1 MTTPPASTAPDAA
14 PEGLLEALD
23 AYEAAL
29 LANDLDALDAAFV
42 DSPDTMRGDDRG
54 LLVGH
59 DAISAFRGAR
69 GGVATR
75 SLTHVEVRPLTEDRA
90 LVVSVSRFAAGG
102 QGLQTQLWRRDGDST
117 ERGTDDAGT
126 GDGATSSAGPR
137 WRIEAA
143 HVTGRPKAVDTTVW
157 RAVGDPLVAPTAS
170 GPLDGLSVAVKD
182 LYAVPGQPVG
192 AGNPTYLLEAPV
204 ETAPAAAVAALLAA
218 GASIR
223 GIARTDE
230 FAYNLTGRN
239 AHHGTPPNSAA
250 PTRLP
255 GGSSSGS
262 ASAVGLGTAEIG
274 IGTDTAG
281 SVRVPASYQG
291 LWGLRTTHGTV
302 SREGLLPLA
311 PSFDTVGWLTRSHG
325 VLLAALDATVPP
337 PATAGASDATVL
349 VVPEELVALV
359 EPAVARA
366 FTAFVE
372 ALDEPVATVRLRD
385 LGIADPAALQEQMRV
400 VQAAEALAVH
410 GPWIDAH
417 PGALSPVVG
426 DRFRAA
432 RANDPDATA
441 DAVARL
447 DEVRTTIRRALV
459 GRTLLFPT
467 VPGPAPLLDADTAA
481 LERTRTATTAM
492 TALASVGGLPAVSA
506 PLLTVH
512 GAPVGVCLVGGTGT
526 DRALVIRAGRMLPD
540 QGAPGLPIVSV
551 VR

>member
-1 MTTPPASTAPDAA
+1 MTTPPTSTALD
-14 PEGLLEALD
+14 GLLEALD
-23 AYEAAL
+23 AYETAL

-42 DSPDTMRGDDRG
+42 DSPGTMRGDDRG

-170 GPLDGLSVAVKD
+170 GPLDGLTIAVKD

-302 SREGLLPLA
+302 SRDGLLPLA
-311 PSFDTVGWLTRSHG
+311 PSFDTVGWLTRSPG

-337 PATAGASDATVL
+337 PATAGTPDAAVL

-372 ALDEPVATVRLRD
+372 ALDEPVPTVRLRD
-385 LGIADPAALQEQMRV
+385 LGIADPATLQEQMRL
-400 VQAAEALAVH
+400 VQAAEALAAH

-467 VPGPAPLLDADTAA
+467 VPGPAPMLDADTAA

-506 PLLTVH
+506 PALTVH
-512 GAPVGVCLVGGTGT
+512 GAPVGVCLVGGPAT
-526 DRALVIRAGRMLPD
+526 DRALVIRAGGMLPD
-540 QGAPGLPIVSV
+540 QAAPGLPTVSV

>member
-1 MTTPPASTAPDAA
+1 MTAPHTSTAPD
-14 PEGLLEALD
+14 GLLEALD

-42 DSPDTMRGDDRG
+42 DSPGTMRGDDRG

-102 QGLQTQLWRRDGDST
+102 QGLQTQLWRRDGDSS
-117 ERGTDDAGT
+117 ERETNDGDT
-126 GDGATSSAGPR
+126 GARPR

-192 AGNPTYLLEAPV
+192 AGNPTHLREAPV

-239 AHHGTPPNSAA
+239 THHGTPPNSAA

-337 PATAGASDATVL
+337 PASAGASDATVL

-359 EPAVARA
+359 EPAVARS

-372 ALDEPVATVRLRD
+372 TLDEPVATVRLRD
-385 LGIADPAALQEQMRV
+385 LGIPDPAALQEQMRL
-400 VQAAEALAVH
+400 VQAAEALAAH

-441 DAVARL
+441 DAVGRL
-447 DEVRTTIRRALV
+447 DEVRTRIRRALA

-467 VPGPAPLLDADTAA
+467 VPGPAPLLDADTDA

-506 PLLTVH
+506 PALTVD
-512 GAPVGVCLVGGTGT
+512 GAPVGVCLVGGPAT

-540 QGAPGLPIVSV
+540 QAAPGLPTVSV

>member
-1 MTTPPASTAPDAA
+1 MTTPPTSTAPDAA

-42 DSPDTMRGDDRG
+42 DSSDTMRGDDRG

-69 GGVATR
+69 GGVPTR

-126 GDGATSSAGPR
+126 GDGATSSAGTR

-170 GPLDGLSVAVKD
+170 GPLDGLTVAVKD

-192 AGNPTYLLEAPV
+192 AGNPTYLREAPV

-302 SREGLLPLA
+302 SRDGLLPLA
-311 PSFDTVGWLTRSHG
+311 PSFDTVGWLTRSPG

-337 PATAGASDATVL
+337 PAPAGASDATVL

-359 EPAVARA
+359 EPAVARS

-385 LGIADPAALQEQMRV
+385 LGIPDPAALQEQMRL
-400 VQAAEALAVH
+400 VQAAEALAAH

-540 QGAPGLPIVSV
+540 QAAPGLPTVWV

>member
-1 MTTPPASTAPDAA
+1 MTTPPTSTAPD
-14 PEGLLEALD
+14 GLLEALD
-23 AYEAAL
+23 AYETAL

-102 QGLQTQLWRRDGDST
+102 QGLQTQLWRREGD
-117 ERGTDDAGT
+117 T
-126 GDGATSSAGPR
+126 G

-170 GPLDGLSVAVKD
+170 GSLDGLTVAVKD

-192 AGNPTYLLEAPV
+192 AGNPTYLREAPA
-204 ETAPAAAVAALLAA
+204 ETAPAAAVAALLVA

-291 LWGLRTTHGTV
+291 LWGLRTTHGSV
-302 SREGLLPLA
+302 SRDGLLPLA
-311 PSFDTVGWLTRSHG
+311 PSFDTVGWLTRSPG

-337 PATAGASDATVL
+337 PSAPGGALDPTVL

-366 FTAFVE
+366 FAAFVE
-372 ALDEPVATVRLRD
+372 ALDVPVATVRLRD
-385 LGIADPAALQEQMRV
+385 PGIPAPAALQEQMRL
-400 VQAAEALAVH
+400 VQAAEALAAH
-410 GPWIDAH
+410 GSWIDAH
-417 PGALSPVVG
+417 PGALSTVVG

-432 RANDPDATA
+432 RENDPDATA

-447 DEVRTTIRRALV
+447 DEVRATIRRALD

-467 VPGPAPLLDADTAA
+467 VPGPAPLLHADTAA

-492 TALASVGGLPAVSA
+492 TALASVGGLPALSA
-506 PLLTVH
+506 PALTVD
-512 GAPVGVCLVGGTGT
+512 GAPVGVCLVGGPAT
-526 DRALVIRAGRMLPD
+526 DRALVIRAGGMLPD
-540 QGAPGLPIVSV
+540 QAAPGLPTVSV

>member
-1 MTTPPASTAPDAA
+1 MTTPPASPAPDAA
-14 PEGLLEALD
+14 PEGLLEALH

-42 DSPDTMRGDDRG
+42 DSPGTMRGDDRG

-90 LVVSVSRFAAGG
+90 LIVSVSRFAAGG

-126 GDGATSSAGPR
+126 GDGATSSAGLR

-302 SREGLLPLA
+302 SRDGLLPLA
-311 PSFDTVGWLTRSHG
+311 PSFDTVGWLTRSPG

-337 PATAGASDATVL
+337 PATAGTPDATVL

-372 ALDEPVATVRLRD
+372 TLDESVATVRLRD

-540 QGAPGLPIVSV
+540 QAAPGLPTVSV

>member
-1 MTTPPASTAPDAA
+1 MTAPHTSTAPD
-14 PEGLLEALD
+14 GLLEALD

-42 DSPDTMRGDDRG
+42 DSPGTMRGDDRG

-102 QGLQTQLWRRDGDST
+102 QGLQTQLWRRDGGAG
-117 ERGTDDAGT
+117 ERETNDGDT
-126 GDGATSSAGPR
+126 GAGPR

-170 GPLDGLSVAVKD
+170 GPLDGLTVAVKD

-192 AGNPTYLLEAPV
+192 AGNPTYLREAPV

-302 SREGLLPLA
+302 SRDGLLPLA
-311 PSFDTVGWLTRSHG
+311 PSFDTVGWLTRSPG

-337 PATAGASDATVL
+337 PATAGAPDATVL

-359 EPAVARA
+359 EPAVARS

-385 LGIADPAALQEQMRV
+385 LGIPDPAALQEQMRL
-400 VQAAEALAVH
+400 VQAAEALAAH

-417 PGALSPVVG
+417 SGALSPVVG

-447 DEVRTTIRRALV
+447 DEVRATIRRALA

-506 PLLTVH
+506 PALTVD
-512 GAPVGVCLVGGTGT
+512 GAPVGVCLVGEPAT

-540 QGAPGLPIVSV
+540 QAAPGLPTVSV

>member
-1 MTTPPASTAPDAA
+1 MTTGT

-23 AYEAAL
+23 SYEAAL
-29 LANDLDALDAAFV
+29 AANDLDALDAAFV

-75 SLTHVEVRPLTEDRA
+75 SLTRVEVRPLTEDRA
-90 LVVSVSRFAAGG
+90 LVVSVSRFAGGG
-102 QGLQTQLWRRDGDST
+102 QGLQTQLWRRDG
-117 ERGTDDAGT
+117 GT
-126 GDGATSSAGPR
+126 GDRETSDGDAGDGDTNDTSPR
-137 WRIEAA
+137 WRIEVA

-170 GPLDGLSVAVKD
+170 GSLDGLTVAVKD
-182 LYAVPGQPVG
+182 LYAVPGHPVG
-192 AGNPTYLLEAPV
+192 AGNPTYLREAPV
-204 ETAPAAAVAALLAA
+204 ATAPAAAVDALLAA

-250 PTRLP
+250 PSRLP

-262 ASAVGLGTAEIG
+262 ASAVGLGMAEIG

-302 SREGLLPLA
+302 ARDGLLPLA
-311 PSFDTVGWLTRSHG
+311 PSFDTVGWLTRSPG

-337 PATAGASDATVL
+337 PPASAGATVETAL

-359 EPAVARA
+359 EPDVARA
-366 FTAFVE
+366 FTDFVE
-372 ALDEPVATVRLRD
+372 TLDEPVVTVRLRD
-385 LGIADPAALQEQMRV
+385 LGIPDPAALQEQMRL
-400 VQAAEALAVH
+400 VQAAEALAAH

-417 PGALSPVVG
+417 PGALSAVVG

-432 RANDPDATA
+432 QANHPDATA

-447 DEVRTTIRRALV
+447 DEVRATIRRALA

-467 VPGPAPLLDADTAA
+467 VPGPAPLLHADTAA
-481 LERTRTATTAM
+481 LERARTATTAM

-506 PLLTVH
+506 PALIVD
-512 GAPVGVCLVGGTGT
+512 GAPVGVCLVGGPAT
-526 DRALVIRAGRMLPD
+526 DRALVIRAGRMLPG
-540 QGAPGLPIVSV
+540 QAAPGLPTVSV
-551 VR
+551 ER

>member
-1 MTTPPASTAPDAA
+1 MTTPPASPAPDAA
-14 PEGLLEALD
+14 PEGLLEALH

-102 QGLQTQLWRRDGDST
+102 QGLQSQLWRRDGDST

-170 GPLDGLSVAVKD
+170 GPLDGLTVAVKD

-192 AGNPTYLLEAPV
+192 AGNPTYLREAPV

-302 SREGLLPLA
+302 SRDGLLPLA
-311 PSFDTVGWLTRSHG
+311 PSFDTVGWLTRSPG

-337 PATAGASDATVL
+337 PATAEAPDATVL

-372 ALDEPVATVRLRD
+372 ALDEPVAIIRLRD
-385 LGIADPAALQEQMRV
+385 LGIPDPAALQEQMRL
-400 VQAAEALAVH
+400 VQAAEALAAH

-426 DRFRAA
+426 DRFWAA

-467 VPGPAPLLDADTAA
+467 VPGPAPMLDADTAA

-506 PLLTVH
+506 PTLTVD
-512 GAPVGVCLVGGTGT
+512 GAPVGVCLVGGPAT
-526 DRALVIRAGRMLPD
+526 DRALVVRAGRMLPD
-540 QGAPGLPIVSV
+540 QAAPGLPTVSV

>member
-1 MTTPPASTAPDAA
+1 MTTPPTSTAQDAA

-42 DSPDTMRGDDRG
+42 DSPGTMRGDDRG

-102 QGLQTQLWRRDGDST
+102 QGLQTQLWRRDGD
-117 ERGTDDAGT
+117 T
-126 GDGATSSAGPR
+126 GAGPR

-170 GPLDGLSVAVKD
+170 GPLDGLTVAVKD

-192 AGNPTYLLEAPV
+192 AGNPTYLREAPV

-302 SREGLLPLA
+302 SRDGLLPLA

-359 EPAVARA
+359 EPAVARS
-366 FTAFVE
+366 FTAFVDT
-372 ALDEPVATVRLRD
+372 LDEPVATIRLRD
-385 LGIADPAALQEQMRV
+385 LGIPDPAALQEQMRL
-400 VQAAEALAVH
+400 VQAAEALAAH

-417 PGALSPVVG
+417 PGALSAVVG

-447 DEVRTTIRRALV
+447 DEVRATIRRALA

-481 LERTRTATTAM
+481 LERARTATTAM

-506 PLLTVH
+506 PALTVD
-512 GAPVGVCLVGGTGT
+512 GAPVGVCLVGGPAT

-540 QGAPGLPIVSV
+540 QAAPGLPTVSV

>member
-1 MTTPPASTAPDAA
+1 MTTPPTSTAPD
-14 PEGLLEALD
+14 GLLEALD
-23 AYEAAL
+23 AYETAL

-102 QGLQTQLWRRDGDST
+102 QGLQTQLWRREGD
-117 ERGTDDAGT
+117 T
-126 GDGATSSAGPR
+126 G

-143 HVTGRPKAVDTTVW
+143 HVTGRPQGRRHHRLAGRRRPARRPHRLRIARRPD
-157 RAVGDPLVAPTAS
+157 RRRQ
-170 GPLDGLSVAVKD
+170 GPLRRPRPTGRR
-182 LYAVPGQPVG
+182 GQPDVP
-192 AGNPTYLLEAPV
+192 AQAPA
-204 ETAPAAAVAALLAA
+204 ETAPAAAVAALLVA

-291 LWGLRTTHGTV
+291 LWGLRTTHGSV
-302 SREGLLPLA
+302 SSDGLLPLA
-311 PSFDTVGWLTRSHG
+311 PSFDTVGWLTRSPG

-337 PATAGASDATVL
+337 PSAPGGALDPTVL

-366 FTAFVE
+366 FDAFVE

-385 LGIADPAALQEQMRV
+385 LGIPDPAALQEQMRL
-400 VQAAEALAVH
+400 VQAAEALAAH

-417 PGALSPVVG
+417 PGALSTVVG

-447 DEVRTTIRRALV
+447 DEVRATIRRALV

-467 VPGPAPLLDADTAA
+467 VPGPAPLLDAETAA

-492 TALASVGGLPAVSA
+492 TALASVGGLPALSA
-506 PLLTVH
+506 PALTVD
-512 GAPVGVCLVGGTGT
+512 GAPVGVCLVGGPAT
-526 DRALVIRAGRMLPD
+526 DRALVIRAGGLLPD
-540 QGAPGLPIVSV
+540 QAAPGLPTVSV

>member
-1 MTTPPASTAPDAA
+1 MTTPPASPAPDAV
-14 PEGLLEALD
+14 PEGLLEALG
-23 AYEAAL
+23 AYETAL

-42 DSPDTMRGDDRG
+42 DSPGTMRGDDRG

-102 QGLQTQLWRRDGDST
+102 QGLQTQLWRRDGD
-117 ERGTDDAGT
+117 T
-126 GDGATSSAGPR
+126 G

-143 HVTGRPKAVDTTVW
+143 HVTARPKAVDTTVW

-170 GPLDGLSVAVKD
+170 GPLDGLTVAVKD

-192 AGNPTYLLEAPV
+192 AGNPTYLREAPV

-311 PSFDTVGWLTRSHG
+311 PSFDTVGWLTRSPG

-337 PATAGASDATVL
+337 PAPAGAPDATVL

-359 EPAVARA
+359 EPAVARS

-372 ALDEPVATVRLRD
+372 TLDEPVATVRLRD
-385 LGIADPAALQEQMRV
+385 LGIPVPAALQEQMRL
-400 VQAAEALAVH
+400 VQAAEALAAH

-417 PGALSPVVG
+417 PGALSAVVG
-426 DRFRAA
+426 GRFRAA

-441 DAVARL
+441 DGVARL
-447 DEVRTTIRRALV
+447 DEVRATIRRALA

-481 LERTRTATTAM
+481 LERARTATTAM

-506 PLLTVH
+506 PALTVD
-512 GAPVGVCLVGGTGT
+512 GAPVGVCLVGGPAT

-540 QGAPGLPIVSV
+540 QAAPGLPTVSV

>member
-1 MTTPPASTAPDAA
+1 MTTPPASAAPDAA
-14 PEGLLEALD
+14 PSGLLEALD

-42 DSPDTMRGDDRG
+42 DSSDTMRGDDRG

-59 DAISAFRGAR
+59 DAIRAFRGAR

-170 GPLDGLSVAVKD
+170 GPLDGLTIAVKD

-192 AGNPTYLLEAPV
+192 AGNPTYLREAPV

-302 SREGLLPLA
+302 SRDGLLPLA
-311 PSFDTVGWLTRSHG
+311 PSFDTVGWLTRSPG

-337 PATAGASDATVL
+337 PATAGTPDATVL

-359 EPAVARA
+359 EPAVARS
-366 FTAFVE
+366 FTAFIE

-385 LGIADPAALQEQMRV
+385 LGIADPAALQEQMRL
-400 VQAAEALAVH
+400 VQAAEALAAH
-410 GPWIDAH
+410 DPWIDAH

-492 TALASVGGLPAVSA
+492 TALASVGGLPTVSA

-540 QGAPGLPIVSV
+540 QAAPGLPTVSV

>member
-1 MTTPPASTAPDAA
+1 MTTPPTSTAPD
-14 PEGLLEALD
+14 GLLEALD
-23 AYEAAL
+23 TYETAL

-42 DSPDTMRGDDRG
+42 DSPGTMRGDDRG

-102 QGLQTQLWRRDGDST
+102 QGLQTQLWRRDGGS
-117 ERGTDDAGT
+117 G
-126 GDGATSSAGPR
+126 

-170 GPLDGLSVAVKD
+170 GSLDGLTVAVKD

-192 AGNPTYLLEAPV
+192 AGNPTYLREAPV

-302 SREGLLPLA
+302 SRDGLLPLA
-311 PSFDTVGWLTRSHG
+311 PSFDTVGWLTRSPV

-337 PATAGASDATVL
+337 PSVPGGPLDATVL

-366 FTAFVE
+366 FAAFVE

-385 LGIADPAALQEQMRV
+385 LGIPDPAALQEQMRL
-400 VQAAEALAVH
+400 VQAAEALAAH

-417 PGALSPVVG
+417 PGALSTVVG
-426 DRFRAA
+426 DRFRVA

-447 DEVRTTIRRALV
+447 DEVRATIRRALD
-459 GRTLLFPT
+459 GRILLFPT
-467 VPGPAPLLDADTAA
+467 VPGPAPLLHSEAAA
-481 LERTRTATTAM
+481 LERTRTATTAT

-506 PLLTVH
+506 PALTVD
-512 GAPVGVCLVGGTGT
+512 GAPVGVCLVGGPAT
-526 DRALVIRAGRMLPD
+526 DRALVIRAGGMLPD
-540 QGAPGLPIVSV
+540 QAAPGLPTVSV

>member
-1 MTTPPASTAPDAA
+1 
-14 PEGLLEALD
+14 
-23 AYEAAL
+23 
-29 LANDLDALDAAFV
+29 
-42 DSPDTMRGDDRG
+42 MRGDDRG

-102 QGLQTQLWRRDGDST
+102 QGLQTQLWRREGD
-117 ERGTDDAGT
+117 T
-126 GDGATSSAGPR
+126 G

-170 GPLDGLSVAVKD
+170 GSLDGLTVAVKD

-192 AGNPTYLLEAPV
+192 AGNPTYLREAPA
-204 ETAPAAAVAALLAA
+204 ETAPAAAVAALLVA

-291 LWGLRTTHGTV
+291 LWGLRTTHGSV
-302 SREGLLPLA
+302 SSDGLLPLA
-311 PSFDTVGWLTRSHG
+311 PSFDTVGWLTRSPG

-337 PATAGASDATVL
+337 PSAPGGALDPTVL
-349 VVPEELVALV
+349 VVPEDLVALV

-366 FTAFVE
+366 FAAFVE
-372 ALDEPVATVRLRD
+372 ALDVPVATVRLRD
-385 LGIADPAALQEQMRV
+385 LGIPAPAALQEQMRL
-400 VQAAEALAVH
+400 VQAAEALAAH
-410 GPWIDAH
+410 GSWIDAH
-417 PGALSPVVG
+417 PGALSTVVG

-447 DEVRTTIRRALV
+447 DEVRATIRRALD

-467 VPGPAPLLDADTAA
+467 VPGPAPLLHADTAA

-492 TALASVGGLPAVSA
+492 TALASVGGLPALSA
-506 PLLTVH
+506 PALTVD
-512 GAPVGVCLVGGTGT
+512 GAPVGVCLVGGPAT
-526 DRALVIRAGRMLPD
+526 DRALVIRAGGMLPD
-540 QGAPGLPIVSV
+540 QAAPGLPTVSV

>member
-1 MTTPPASTAPDAA
+1 MTTPPASPAPDAA

-42 DSPDTMRGDDRG
+42 DSPGTMRGDDRG

-117 ERGTDDAGT
+117 ERGTNDGDT
-126 GDGATSSAGPR
+126 GAR

-170 GPLDGLSVAVKD
+170 GPLDGLTVAVKD

-291 LWGLRTTHGTV
+291 LWGLRTSHGTV
-302 SREGLLPLA
+302 SRDGLLPLA
-311 PSFDTVGWLTRSHG
+311 PSFDTVGWLTRSPG

-337 PATAGASDATVL
+337 PALAGAPDATVL

-359 EPAVARA
+359 EPAVARS

-372 ALDEPVATVRLRD
+372 TLDEPVATIRLRD
-385 LGIADPAALQEQMRV
+385 LGIPDPAALQEQMRL
-400 VQAAEALAVH
+400 VQAAEALAAH

-447 DEVRTTIRRALV
+447 DEVRTTIRRALA

-540 QGAPGLPIVSV
+540 QGAPGLPTVSV

>member
-1 MTTPPASTAPDAA
+1 M
-14 PEGLLEALD
+14 
-23 AYEAAL
+23 
-29 LANDLDALDAAFV
+29 ANDLDALDAAFV
-42 DSPDTMRGDDRG
+42 DSPGTMRGDDRG

-126 GDGATSSAGPR
+126 GDGATNSAGPR

-170 GPLDGLSVAVKD
+170 GPLDGLTVAVKD

-302 SREGLLPLA
+302 SRDGLLPLA
-311 PSFDTVGWLTRSHG
+311 PSFDTVGWLTRSPG

-337 PATAGASDATVL
+337 PAPAGAPDATVL

-359 EPAVARA
+359 EPAVARS

-372 ALDEPVATVRLRD
+372 TLDEPVATVRLRD
-385 LGIADPAALQEQMRV
+385 LGIPDPAALQEQMRL
-400 VQAAEALAVH
+400 VQAAEALAAH

-432 RANDPDATA
+432 RANGPDATA

-459 GRTLLFPT
+459 GQTLLFPT
-467 VPGPAPLLDADTAA
+467 VPGPAPMLDADTAA

-540 QGAPGLPIVSV
+540 QAAPGLPTVSV

>member
-1 MTTPPASTAPDAA
+1 MTTPPAAPAPGAA

-42 DSPDTMRGDDRG
+42 DSPGTMRGDDRG

-102 QGLQTQLWRRDGDST
+102 QGLQTQLWRRDGDT
-117 ERGTDDAGT
+117 GERETNDGDT
-126 GDGATSSAGPR
+126 GAH

-170 GPLDGLSVAVKD
+170 GPLDGLTVAVKD

-192 AGNPTYLLEAPV
+192 AGNPTYLREAPV

-302 SREGLLPLA
+302 SRDGLLPLA
-311 PSFDTVGWLTRSHG
+311 PSFDTVGWLTRSPG

-337 PATAGASDATVL
+337 PATARASDATVL

-359 EPAVARA
+359 EPAVARS
-366 FTAFVE
+366 FTAFVDT
-372 ALDEPVATVRLRD
+372 LDEPVATVRLRD
-385 LGIADPAALQEQMRV
+385 LGIPDPAALQEQMRL
-400 VQAAEALAVH
+400 VQAAEALAAH

-447 DEVRTTIRRALV
+447 DEVRTTIRRALA

-506 PLLTVH
+506 PALTVA
-512 GAPVGVCLVGGTGT
+512 GAPVGVCLVGGPAT

-540 QGAPGLPIVSV
+540 QGAPGLPTVSV

>member
-1 MTTPPASTAPDAA
+1 MTTPHTSPAPD
-14 PEGLLEALD
+14 GLLEALD
-23 AYEAAL
+23 AYETAL

-42 DSPDTMRGDDRG
+42 DSPGTMRGDDRG

-102 QGLQTQLWRRDGDST
+102 QGLQTQLWRRDG
-117 ERGTDDAGT
+117 GTD
-126 GDGATSSAGPR
+126 

-143 HVTGRPKAVDTTVW
+143 HVTGRPEAVDTTVW

-170 GPLDGLSVAVKD
+170 GPLDGLTVAVKD
-182 LYAVPGQPVG
+182 LYAVHGQPVG
-192 AGNPTYLLEAPV
+192 AGNPTYLREAPV

-218 GASIR
+218 GAAIR

-239 AHHGTPPNSAA
+239 AHHGTPPNSAV

-302 SREGLLPLA
+302 SRAGLLPLA
-311 PSFDTVGWLTRSHG
+311 PSFDTVGWLSRSPA

-337 PATAGASDATVL
+337 PSAPAGAPAPTVL

-366 FTAFVE
+366 FAAFVE

-385 LGIADPAALQEQMRV
+385 LGIPDPAALREQMRL
-400 VQAAEALAVH
+400 VQAAEAVAVH

-417 PGALSPVVG
+417 PGALSTVVG

-447 DEVRTTIRRALV
+447 DEVRATIRGALA
-459 GRTLLFPT
+459 GRLLLFPT
-467 VPGPAPLLDADTAA
+467 VPGPAPLLHADTAA

-506 PLLTVH
+506 PALTVD
-512 GAPVGVCLVGGTGT
+512 GAPVGVCLVGGPAT

-540 QGAPGLPIVSV
+540 QVAPGLPTVSV
-551 VR
+551 VG

>member
-1 MTTPPASTAPDAA
+1 MTTPPASAAPDAA
-14 PEGLLEALD
+14 PEGLLEALH

-102 QGLQTQLWRRDGDST
+102 QGLQTQLWRRDGDT
-117 ERGTDDAGT
+117 GERETNDGDT
-126 GDGATSSAGPR
+126 GAH

-170 GPLDGLSVAVKD
+170 GPLDGLTVAVKD

-302 SREGLLPLA
+302 SRDGLLPLA
-311 PSFDTVGWLTRSHG
+311 PSFDTVGWLTRSPG

-359 EPAVARA
+359 EPAVARS
-366 FTAFVE
+366 FTAFVDT
-372 ALDEPVATVRLRD
+372 LDEPVATVRLRD
-385 LGIADPAALQEQMRV
+385 LGIPDPAALQEQMRL
-400 VQAAEALAVH
+400 VQAAEALAAH

-447 DEVRTTIRRALV
+447 DEVRTTIRRALA

-506 PLLTVH
+506 PALTVA
-512 GAPVGVCLVGGTGT
+512 GAPVGVCLVGGPAT

-540 QGAPGLPIVSV
+540 QGAPGLPTVSV

>member
-1 MTTPPASTAPDAA
+1 MTTPPASPAPDAA
-14 PEGLLEALD
+14 PEGLLEALH

-42 DSPDTMRGDDRG
+42 DSPGTMRGDDRG

-102 QGLQTQLWRRDGDST
+102 QGLQTQLWRRDGD
-117 ERGTDDAGT
+117 T
-126 GDGATSSAGPR
+126 G

-170 GPLDGLSVAVKD
+170 GPLDGLTVAVKD

-192 AGNPTYLLEAPV
+192 AGNPTYLREAPV

-302 SREGLLPLA
+302 PRDGLLPLA

-337 PATAGASDATVL
+337 PAPAGAPDATVL

-359 EPAVARA
+359 EPAVARS
-366 FTAFVE
+366 FTAFVDT
-372 ALDEPVATVRLRD
+372 LDEPVATVRLRD
-385 LGIADPAALQEQMRV
+385 LGIPDPAALQEQMRL
-400 VQAAEALAVH
+400 VQAAEALAAH

-447 DEVRTTIRRALV
+447 DEVRTTIRRALA

-506 PLLTVH
+506 PALTVA
-512 GAPVGVCLVGGTGT
+512 GAPVGVCLVGGPAT

-540 QGAPGLPIVSV
+540 QGAPGLPTVSV

>member
-1 MTTPPASTAPDAA
+1 MTTPHTSTAPD
-14 PEGLLEALD
+14 GLLEALD
-23 AYEAAL
+23 AYETAL

-42 DSPDTMRGDDRG
+42 DSPGTMRGDDRG

-102 QGLQTQLWRRDGDST
+102 QGLQTQLWRRDG
-117 ERGTDDAGT
+117 GT
-126 GDGATSSAGPR
+126 G

-170 GPLDGLSVAVKD
+170 GSLDGLTVAVKD

-192 AGNPTYLLEAPV
+192 AGNPTYLREAPV

-291 LWGLRTTHGTV
+291 LWGLRTTHGTA
-302 SREGLLPLA
+302 SRDGLLSLA
-311 PSFDTVGWLTRSHG
+311 PSFDTVGWLTRSPV

-337 PATAGASDATVL
+337 PSVSGGPLDATVL
-349 VVPEELVALV
+349 VVPEEFVALV

-366 FTAFVE
+366 FAAFVE

-385 LGIADPAALQEQMRV
+385 LGIPDPAALQEQMRL

-417 PGALSPVVG
+417 PGALSTVVG
-426 DRFRAA
+426 DRFRVA

-441 DAVARL
+441 EAVARL
-447 DEVRTTIRRALV
+447 DEVRATIRRALD

-506 PLLTVH
+506 PALTVD
-512 GAPVGVCLVGGTGT
+512 GAPVGVCLVGGPAT
-526 DRALVIRAGRMLPD
+526 DRALVIRAGGMLPD
-540 QGAPGLPIVSV
+540 RAAPGLPTVSV

>member
-1 MTTPPASTAPDAA
+1 MHAA
-14 PEGLLEALD
+14 PTES
-23 AYEAAL
+23 
-29 LANDLDALDAAFV
+29 V
-42 DSPDTMRGDDRG
+42 PD
-54 LLVGH
+54 
-59 DAISAFRGAR
+59 
-69 GGVATR
+69 
-75 SLTHVEVRPLTEDRA
+75 P
-90 LVVSVSRFAAGG
+90 
-102 QGLQTQLWRRDGDST
+102 
-117 ERGTDDAGT
+117 
-126 GDGATSSAGPR
+126 
-137 WRIEAA
+137 
-143 HVTGRPKAVDTTVW
+143 TVW
-157 RAVGDPLVAPTAS
+157 RVVGEPLVAATGT
-170 GPLDGLSVAVKD
+170 GPLDGLTVAVKD

-192 AGNPTYLLEAPV
+192 AGNPTYLREAAV
-204 ETAPAAAVAALLAA
+204 ETAPAAAVGALLAA
-218 GASIR
+218 GASVR

-250 PTRLP
+250 PNRLP

-262 ASAVGLGTAEIG
+262 ASAVGLGMAEIG

-302 SREGLLPLA
+302 SRDGLLPLA
-311 PSFDTVGWLTRSHG
+311 PSFDTVGWLTRSPE

-337 PATAGASDATVL
+337 PPAPAGATDAAVL

-359 EPAVARA
+359 GPGVARS

-372 ALDEPVATVRLRD
+372 TLDEPVATVRLRD
-385 LGIADPAALQEQMRV
+385 LGIPDPAALQEQMRL
-400 VQAAEALAVH
+400 VQAAEALTAH

-417 PGALSPVVG
+417 PGALSTVVG

-432 RANDPDATA
+432 GANDPDATA

-447 DEVRTTIRRALV
+447 DDVRATIRSALV

-467 VPGPAPLLDADTAA
+467 VPGPSPLLHADAAA

-506 PLLTVH
+506 PAMTVDR
-512 GAPVGVCLVGGTGT
+512 APVGVCLVGGPDT
-526 DRALVIRAGRMLPD
+526 DRALVIRAGRTVPD
-540 QGAPGLPIVSV
+540 RGEPGLPTVAV

>member
-1 MTTPPASTAPDAA
+1 MTTPPASPAPDAA

-23 AYEAAL
+23 AYETAL

-90 LVVSVSRFAAGG
+90 LVVSVSRFAGGG
-102 QGLQTQLWRRDGDST
+102 QGLQTQLWRRDGGTS
-117 ERGTDDAGT
+117 ERETSDGDAGG
-126 GDGATSSAGPR
+126 GDINDASPR

-143 HVTGRPKAVDTTVW
+143 HVTGSPKAVDTTVW
-157 RAVGDPLVAPTAS
+157 RAVGDPLVAPTAT
-170 GPLDGLSVAVKD
+170 GPLDGLTVAVKD

-192 AGNPTYLLEAPV
+192 AGNPTYLREAAV
-204 ETAPAAAVAALLAA
+204 ETAPAAAVAALLTA

-291 LWGLRTTHGTV
+291 LWGLRTTHGAV
-302 SREGLLPLA
+302 SRDGLLPLA
-311 PSFDTVGWLTRSHG
+311 TSFDTVGWLTRSPG

-337 PATAGASDATVL
+337 PAPAGAPDATVL

-359 EPAVARA
+359 EPTVARA

-372 ALDEPVATVRLRD
+372 TLDEPVTTVRLRD
-385 LGIADPAALQEQMRV
+385 LGIPDPAALQEQMRL
-400 VQAAEALAVH
+400 VQAAEALAAH

-432 RANDPDATA
+432 GANDPDATA

-447 DEVRTTIRRALV
+447 DEVRGTIRGALA

-467 VPGPAPLLDADTAA
+467 VPGPAPLLHADTAA

-506 PLLTVH
+506 PALTVD
-512 GAPVGVCLVGGTGT
+512 GAPVGVCLVGGPAT
-526 DRALVIRAGRMLPD
+526 DRALVIRAGLMLPD
-540 QGAPGLPIVSV
+540 QAAPGLPTVSV

>member
-1 MTTPPASTAPDAA
+1 MTTPPASPAPDAA

-23 AYEAAL
+23 AYETAL
-29 LANDLDALDAAFV
+29 LTNDLGALDAAFV
-42 DSPDTMRGDDRG
+42 DSPDAMRGDERG

-102 QGLQTQLWRRDGDST
+102 QGLQTQLWRRDGDT
-117 ERGTDDAGT
+117 GERETNDGDT
-126 GDGATSSAGPR
+126 GAR

-302 SREGLLPLA
+302 SRDGLLPLA
-311 PSFDTVGWLTRSHG
+311 PSFDTVGWLTRSPG

-337 PATAGASDATVL
+337 PAPAGAPDPTVL

-359 EPAVARA
+359 EPAVARS

-372 ALDEPVATVRLRD
+372 ALDEPVATIRLRD
-385 LGIADPAALQEQMRV
+385 LGIPDPAALQEQMRL
-400 VQAAEALAVH
+400 VQAAEALAAH

-447 DEVRTTIRRALV
+447 DEVRATIRRALV
-459 GRTLLFPT
+459 GRTMLFPT

-506 PLLTVH
+506 PVLTVD
-512 GAPVGVCLVGGTGT
+512 GAPVGVCLVGGPAT
-526 DRALVIRAGRMLPD
+526 DRALVIRAGGMLPD
-540 QGAPGLPIVSV
+540 QAAPGLPTVSV